1 MAMAVR
7 WPRVLTPSYL
17 AQLMRRQKDP
27 AAALRLFDEA
37 PLRYP
42 SYRHNSLV
50 YSAALDSLLSVDP
63 LPVPALA
70 DLLSRLALRDS
81 CPAPDLLF
89 ARAIRALSGDPPAA
103 LSLFL
108 RLLPCSNSPS
118 WSLSFH
124 ALLRLLL
131 ARGHLSLALRLFSSC
146 AGRREVRLGPPALN
160 LLVDALCCDGRPD
173 AAVQAFAAFSDLCCY
188 PDRDTYRNLM
198 RGLCDAGRL
207 DDAIHLLRS
216 MLWRISQKGCDADVV
231 VYRTLLEALCQNGRT
246 AEAEEILAR
255 VLKKGLRS
263 SKRRRT
269 FCGPVLQGL
278 TVEEAKKVIDE
289 ALVVRGVKSLASYRA
304 MLKDLYAEG
313 NFDDAQQMFDEM
325 IESGFRPPVSIF
337 ENKISALCQEGRADD
352 SVRVLE
358 KEMPGK
364 DCVPT
369 VRTYNLVMEG
379 LCKEGKSMRA
389 VECLDKM
396 DKQVGCVAQKE
407 TFEILVDGLHAECR
421 HLEAAQVLER
431 MLRRRYRPNR
441 AVFSSV
447 IQGLCSIVR
456 RYEAT
461 LWLEEMISHGEIPEA
476 EVWASLASMVCFTDL
491 TESLLLEVLE
501 HKHDAG

>member
-1 MAMAVR
+1 
-7 WPRVLTPSYL
+7 
-17 AQLMRRQKDP
+17 
-27 AAALRLFDEA
+27 
-37 PLRYP
+37 
-42 SYRHNSLV
+42 
-50 YSAALDSLLSVDP
+50 
-63 LPVPALA
+63 
-70 DLLSRLALRDS
+70 
-81 CPAPDLLF
+81 
-89 ARAIRALSGDPPAA
+89 
-103 LSLFL
+103 
-108 RLLPCSNSPS
+108 
-118 WSLSFH
+118 
-124 ALLRLLL
+124 
-131 ARGHLSLALRLFSSC
+131 
-146 AGRREVRLGPPALN
+146 
-160 LLVDALCCDGRPD
+160 
-173 AAVQAFAAFSDLCCY
+173 
-188 PDRDTYRNLM
+188 
-198 RGLCDAGRL
+198 
-207 DDAIHLLRS
+207 

-389 VECLDKM
+389 VEYLDKM

-476 EVWASLASMVCFTDL
+476 EVWASLASMVCFSDL